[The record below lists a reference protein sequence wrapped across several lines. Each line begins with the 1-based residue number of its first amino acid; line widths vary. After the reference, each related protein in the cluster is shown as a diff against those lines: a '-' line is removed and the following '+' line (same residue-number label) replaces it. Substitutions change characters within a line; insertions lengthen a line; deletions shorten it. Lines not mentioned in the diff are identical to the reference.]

1 MPNRYGP
8 QFLNEMANTLKV
20 WMAPNTVT
28 SDPKDKIFILETTG
42 KADIDK
48 IYEEMRAED
57 TGLRPE
63 TIVHVVTLFERV
75 CARMLMNGWQLNT
88 GLFYAVP
95 RLLGLVDGGKW
106 NPEKN
111 NIYVA
116 LTQDKVIREEIAKT
130 SIHILGEKAEVMFI
144 VETEDRKTG
153 LKDGTMTPGRNF
165 FVRGANL
172 KVAGDDE
179 SVGVTLTNTTT
190 KAVVKLDDDMITKN
204 NPSELT
210 LLIPADLTD
219 GDYLLTVCTQFGT
232 GNHLLKTPREV
243 SVDVHVGAGSN
254 SGEDDR
260 PAIE

>member
-1 MPNRYGP
+1 
-8 QFLNEMANTLKV
+8 MAL
-20 WMAPNTVT
+20 NTVT
-28 SDPKDKIFILETTG
+28 SDPKDKIFVLETTG

-63 TIVHVVTLFERV
+63 TITHVVTLFQRI

-95 RLLGLVDGGKW
+95 RLMGLVDGGKW
-106 NPEKN
+106 DPEKN

-116 LTQDKVIREEIAKT
+116 FTQDKVIREEIAKT
-130 SIHILGEKAEVMFI
+130 TIHILGEKAEVMYI
-144 VETEDRKTG
+144 TETEDRKTG

-172 KVAGDDE
+172 KVLGTDA
-179 SVGVTLTNTTT
+179 SVGVTLTNIES
-190 KAVVKLDDDMITKN
+190 KKVVKLDDDMITKN

-210 LLIPADLTD
+210 LLLPADLAD
-219 GDYLLTVCTQFGT
+219 GNYLLTIRTQFGT
-232 GNHLLKTPREV
+232 SNHQLKEPREV
-243 SVDVHVGAGSN
+243 SVDVHVGKGGGGS
-254 SGEDDR
+254 DR
-260 PAIE
+260 PEIE

>member
-1 MPNRYGP
+1 
-8 QFLNEMANTLKV
+8 MANTLKV

-28 SDPKDKIFILETTG
+28 PDPKDKIFILETTG
-42 KADIDK
+42 KAGINK

-75 CARMLMNGWQLNT
+75 CARILMNGWQLNT

-95 RLLGLVDGGKW
+95 RLLGLAEDGRW
-106 NPEKN
+106 NPEN
-111 NIYVA
+111 NSIYVA
-116 LTQDKVIREEIAKT
+116 FTQDKVIREEISLT
-130 SIHILGEKAEVMFI
+130 TISILGTKSDVMYI
-144 VETEDRKTG
+144 LGTEDRKTG

-172 KVAGDDE
+172 KVLGDDA
-179 SVGVTLTNTTT
+179 SVGVTLTNTES

-210 LLIPADLTD
+210 LLIPADLAD
-219 GDYLLTVCTQFGT
+219 GNYLLTVRTQFGA
-232 GNHLLKTPREV
+232 GKHLLKEPREV
-243 SVDVHVGAGSN
+243 SVDVHVGDGGGGS
-254 SGEDDR
+254 DR
-260 PAIE
+260 PEIE

>member
-1 MPNRYGP
+1 
-8 QFLNEMANTLKV
+8 MANTLKV

-28 SDPKDKIFILETTG
+28 SDPKDRIFLLETTG
-42 KADIDK
+42 NANIDK

-63 TIVHVVTLFERV
+63 TITHVVTLFERV

-95 RLLGLVDGGKW
+95 RLLGLAEDGKW
-106 NPEKN
+106 NPETN

-116 LTQDKVIREEIAKT
+116 FTQNKVVREEIGKT
-130 SIHILGEKAEVMFI
+130 AISILGEKADVMYI
-144 VETEDRKTG
+144 IGTEDRKTG

-172 KVAGDDE
+172 KVTGTDA
-179 SVGVTLTNTTT
+179 SVGVSLTNTKT

-210 LLIPADLTD
+210 LLIPADLAD
-219 GDYLLTVCTQFGT
+219 GNYLLTVRTQFGT
-232 GNHLLKTPREV
+232 SNHLLKEPREV
-243 SVDVHVGAGSN
+243 SVDVHVGAGGG
-254 SGEDDR
+254 GEDDR
-260 PAIE
+260 PVTE

>member
-1 MPNRYGP
+1 M
-8 QFLNEMANTLKV
+8 TL
-20 WMAPNTVT
+20 NTVT

-63 TIVHVVTLFERV
+63 TITHVVTLFQRI

-95 RLLGLVDGGKW
+95 RLMGLVDGGKW
-106 NPEKN
+106 DPEKN

-116 LTQDKVIREEIAKT
+116 FTQDKVIREEIAKT
-130 SIHILGEKAEVMFI
+130 TIHILGEKAEVMYI
-144 VETEDRKTG
+144 TETEDRKTG

-172 KVAGDDE
+172 KVLGTDA
-179 SVGVTLTNTTT
+179 SVGVTLTNIES
-190 KAVVKLDDDMITKN
+190 KKVVKLDDDMITKN

-210 LLIPADLTD
+210 LLLPADLAD
-219 GDYLLTVCTQFGT
+219 GNYLLTIRTQFGT
-232 GNHLLKTPREV
+232 SNHQLKEPREV
-243 SVDVHVGAGSN
+243 SVDVHVGKGGGGS
-254 SGEDDR
+254 DR
-260 PAIE
+260 PEIE

>member
-1 MPNRYGP
+1 
-8 QFLNEMANTLKV
+8 
-20 WMAPNTVT
+20 MAPNSVT
-28 SDPKDKIFILETTG
+28 SDPKDKIFVLETTG
-42 KADIDK
+42 KADIHK

-106 NPEKN
+106 NPESN
-111 NIYVA
+111 SIYVA
-116 LTQDKVIREEIAKT
+116 FSQDKVIREEIAKT
-130 SIHILGEKAEVMFI
+130 TISILGSKADVMYI
-144 VETEDRKTG
+144 TETEDRKTG
-153 LKDGTMTPGRNF
+153 LKDGRMTPGRNF

-172 KVAGDDE
+172 KVLGEDE

-190 KAVVKLDDDMITKN
+190 KAVVKLDEDMITKN

-210 LLIPADLTD
+210 LLMPAGLAD
-219 GDYLLTVCTQFGT
+219 GDYLLTVRTQFGT
-232 GNHLLKTPREV
+232 SNHLLKEPREV
-243 SVDVHVGAGSN
+243 SVDVHVGDGGGG

-260 PAIE
+260 PVIE

>member
-1 MPNRYGP
+1 
-8 QFLNEMANTLKV
+8 MANTLKA
-20 WMAPNTVT
+20 WMAPNSVT
-28 SDPKDKIFILETTG
+28 SDPKDKIFVLETTG
-42 KADIDK
+42 KADIHK

-106 NPEKN
+106 NPESN
-111 NIYVA
+111 SIYVA
-116 LTQDKVIREEIAKT
+116 FSQDKVIREEIAKT
-130 SIHILGEKAEVMFI
+130 TISILGSKADVMYI
-144 VETEDRKTG
+144 TETEDRKTG
-153 LKDGTMTPGRNF
+153 LKDGRMTPGRNF

-172 KVAGDDE
+172 KVLGEDE

-190 KAVVKLDDDMITKN
+190 KAVVKLDEDMITKN

-210 LLIPADLTD
+210 LLMPADLAD
-219 GDYLLTVCTQFGT
+219 GDYLLTVRTQFGT
-232 GNHLLKTPREV
+232 SNHLLKEPREV
-243 SVDVHVGAGSN
+243 SVDVHVGDGGGGS
-254 SGEDDR
+254 SEDDR
-260 PAIE
+260 PVIE

>member
-1 MPNRYGP
+1 
-8 QFLNEMANTLKV
+8 
-20 WMAPNTVT
+20 MAPNSVT
-28 SDPKDKIFILETTG
+28 PDPKDKIFVLETTG

-95 RLLGLVDGGKW
+95 RLLGLVDSGKW
-106 NPEKN
+106 NPESN
-111 NIYVA
+111 SIYVA
-116 LTQDKVIREEIAKT
+116 FTQDKVIREEIAKT
-130 SIHILGEKAEVMFI
+130 TISILGEKAEVMYI
-144 VETEDRKTG
+144 LETEDRKSS

-172 KVAGDDE
+172 KVTGEDE
-179 SVGVTLTNTTT
+179 SVGVTLT
-190 KAVVKLDDDMITKN
+190 DDMITKN

-210 LLIPADLTD
+210 LLIPADLAD
-219 GDYLLTVCTQFGT
+219 GNYLLTVRTQFGSSK
-232 GNHLLKTPREV
+232 HLLKEPREV
-243 SVDVHVGAGSN
+243 SVDVHVGNGSS
-254 SGEDDR
+254 SGDR
-260 PAIE
+260 PEIE